1 MAAGRCRGENSMRYL
16 VLAGA
21 IVIQICLGGLY
32 AWSVFVE
39 PLERVHGLSVAQT
52 QLIFGC
58 LIATFTISMVFAGKL
73 LARIGPRLL
82 AMLAGALFAA
92 GYLVAAASGGAFPL
106 LFLGIAVLSGIAT
119 GFGYVVPLTTCM
131 RWFPHHRGLITGIA
145 MAGFGGGAVLL
156 SNVAK
161 VLLGGG
167 LDVLPL
173 FGWVGL
179 AYGAAILLAA
189 LAMRAPAPVH
199 DTNRAPPPAIGALLR
214 DPFFLALSVGMFCG
228 TFAGLLVIGNLKPL
242 LLSHGVSEVTATL
255 SISAFALGNFAGRIT
270 WGWAADRYDT
280 GVIPVTLGAL
290 AVALALVHFAGRTQA
305 GAMII
310 ALAIGF
316 GFGAC
321 FVIYA
326 AQVARRYGADRV
338 GSIYPFIFLA
348 YGAAGIA
355 GPPLGGWLYDTTG
368 GYAMAIG
375 VSITLVLAGGLGAAA
390 LLYGPTGKR
399 CLARS

>member
-1 MAAGRCRGENSMRYL
+1 MRYL
-16 VLAGA
+16 VLVGA

-39 PLERVHGLSVAQT
+39 PLKRDHSLSVAQT

-73 LARIGPRLL
+73 LPRLGPRLL
-82 AMLAGALFAA
+82 AVLSGALFTA

-167 LDVLPL
+167 LDVLQL

-179 AYGAAILLAA
+179 VYGGAILLAA
-189 LAMRAPAPVH
+189 LAMRAPAPTP
-199 DTNRAPPPAIGALLR
+199 DPRSAPATAIVVLLKE
-214 DPFFLALSVGMFCG
+214 PFFIALCVGMFCG

-242 LLSHGVSEVTATL
+242 LLSYGVSETAATL
-255 SISAFALGNFAGRIT
+255 SISAFAVGNFAGRIT

-280 GVIPVTLGAL
+280 GIIPVTLGAL
-290 AVALALVHFAGRTQA
+290 AAALALLHFAAHTQA
-305 GAMII
+305 GATGI

-338 GSIYPFIFLA
+338 GSTYPFVFLA
-348 YGAAGIA
+348 YGVAGIA
-355 GPPLGGWLYDTTG
+355 GPPLGGWLYDSSG

-375 VSITLVLAGGLGAAA
+375 VSIALVLAGGIGTAA
-390 LLYGPTGKR
+390 LLYGPAGQR
-399 CLARS
+399 CLARG